1 MRKGYD
7 GNAVQAASGEMSA
20 EREAV
25 SASYTSDFSDNIELI
40 KIAREDGGE
49 SDEAMRATSE
59 LIEKN
64 RGLIKKIALRFC
76 GRGVELDDL
85 MQIGT
90 IGLIKAIRSFDLER
104 GTQLSTYAVPLVFGE
119 IRRHIRDE
127 GPIKVGRYYKRLGAM
142 LINCKNR
149 IMSEEGRE
157 AHISE
162 LAELCG
168 VSAEEAA
175 MAIDATSPMASLS
188 DNAYGD
194 DEGPQLEDTL
204 TDEESLTESQRI
216 IDKIALAEAIASM
229 PPVWQKIVTLRYYRG
244 MTQQQVACALGLSQV
259 KISREEKKIMEHLK
273 NELS

>member
-40 KIAREDGGE
+40 RIAREDGGE

-76 GRGVELDDL
+76 GSGVELDDL